1 MKGTVMFTM
10 AMKRAISRLSERA
23 ENERYRRYANAK
35 AKIPMNLSP
44 AEYEAEVRKLAR
56 KYKI

>member
-10 AMKRAISRLSERA
+10 AMKQAISRLSERA

-44 AEYEAEVRKLAR
+44 AEYEAEVRRLAR

>member
-1 MKGTVMFTM
+1 M
-10 AMKRAISRLSERA
+10 AMRRAISRLSERA

-44 AEYEAEVRKLAR
+44 AEYEAEVRRLAR
-56 KYKI
+56 KYKV